1 MGCPRNPLRRTMA
14 ICEQIESRQSA
25 EVSSWTPDR
34 SVQGNAAS
42 PERFVDS
49 VAAAE
54 FLSVSPR
61 RILDMARAGLVPAH
75 PLSIGLR
82 REWRFRLSEL
92 ERALC
97 DSGASFTA
105 PSERRAKR
113 KRIPLP
119 QRTDDTDGAISAG
132 IITERTAGRWPNLG
146 FEVLPGSAGRR
157 QARRA
162 NRLRGNGAQV
172 SE

>member
-1 MGCPRNPLRRTMA
+1 MA
-14 ICEQIESRQSA
+14 ICEQIDSRPSA
-25 EVSSWTPDR
+25 GKVSWAPAVNVSEKLTF
-34 SVQGNAAS
+34 
-42 PERFVDS
+42 PERFVDAAS
-49 VAAAE
+49 AAE
-54 FLSVSPR
+54 FLSITPR
-61 RILDMARAGLVPAH
+61 RVLDMARAGLLPAH

-105 PSERRAKR
+105 PSERRTNR
-113 KRIPLP
+113 KRIPLK

-162 NRLRGNGAQV
+162 NRRRGAGAQV

>member
-1 MGCPRNPLRRTMA
+1 MA
-14 ICEQIESRQSA
+14 ICEQIDSRQSA
-25 EVSSWTPDR
+25 GNVSWAPVV
-34 SVQGNAAS
+34 SVS
-42 PERFVDS
+42 EELTFPERFVDAAS
-49 VAAAE
+49 AAE
-54 FLSVSPR
+54 FLSITPR
-61 RILDMARAGLVPAH
+61 RVLDMARAGLLPAH

-82 REWRFRLSEL
+82 CEWRFRLSEL

-132 IITERTAGRWPNLG
+132 IITERTAGGRANLG

-157 QARRA
+157 QARRENHRCRA
-162 NRLRGNGAQV
+162 GAQV